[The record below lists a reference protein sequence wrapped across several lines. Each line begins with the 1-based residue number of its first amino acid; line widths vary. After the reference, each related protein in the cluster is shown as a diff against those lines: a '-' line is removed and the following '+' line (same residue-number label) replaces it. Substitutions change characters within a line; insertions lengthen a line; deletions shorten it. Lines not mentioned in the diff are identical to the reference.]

1 MLIFKSLFYNS
12 DKDKSW
18 MKVGIE
24 EKLMIKELIL
34 NKVEQALHKAIQ
46 NRAFGAVINGEVF
59 QYYVEKTEDIP
70 QLIVEKTKN
79 PEFGDYSVNVSILA
93 KNARMAPQKIAETI
107 KPYINIDDV
116 EVSIIQGFINFKLG
130 NSVLNNGIAKIIE
143 KNKDFGKN
151 NLGKSEKVL
160 LEYVSANPTGP
171 LHIGHGRWA
180 AVGSSL
186 ANLLKFSGY
195 DVTQEFYINDAGNQI
210 NNLGKSLWL
219 RVLQELGVAANFPQT
234 EEEGSKN
241 YYAGDYLIDVAKEY
255 LKHNKDKVEEL
266 YKNNPESLKP
276 SDEVVKMM
284 SSFAKG
290 IMFKQQED
298 LLKKFRTEFD
308 AWYSETTL
316 HQRGEVE
323 KTVEKLKN
331 LDKLYEKDGALWFK
345 SSEYGDDQDR
355 VIKKGDGSYTYLTAD
370 IAYHYDKI
378 EKGFERLINIWGADH
393 HGYVA
398 RIRASIEAMGENPDC
413 LEVLLGQLVN
423 LIISGEQV
431 RMGKRKKM
439 LTLQDLIDEV
449 GVDGTRFW
457 MIMRSIDTALDFD
470 VDLAKSSSDE
480 NPVFYVQYAHA
491 RVCSILRT
499 ATAERLDTDNK
510 TQLPPFI
517 TQEEL
522 AKTLKQVQGDNKNI
536 LEALWKTKSEK
547 ELDSTKAL
555 VLKLESFEDLIQT
568 AAKTRSPYM
577 IARYCLELAKDFH
590 YFYTFTRVLN
600 VENDVMKARL
610 CLINSVKQVFA
621 NALELL
627 GVCAP
632 ESM

>member
-1 MLIFKSLFYNS
+1 MWYRTESRDFK
-12 DKDKSW
+12 
-18 MKVGIE
+18 
-24 EKLMIKELIL
+24 KLMIKDLIL
-34 NKVEQALHKAIQ
+34 NKVEDAIRKAIQ
-46 NRAFGAVINGEVF
+46 NHALGAVINNEVF
-59 QYYVEKTEDIP
+59 QYY
-70 QLIVEKTKN
+70 VEKTKN

-93 KNARMAPQKIAETI
+93 KHARMAPQKIAEAL
-107 KPYINIDDV
+107 KPYINIPDV
-116 EVSIIQGFINFKLG
+116 EVSTIQGFINFKLG
-130 NSVLNNGIAKIIE
+130 RSVLNDSIVEILI
-143 KNKDFGKN
+143 KNKDFGRN

-180 AVGSSL
+180 AVGSAL

-195 DVTQEFYINDAGNQI
+195 DVSQEFYINDAGNQI

-219 RVLQELGVAANFPQT
+219 RILQELGVDANFPQT

-241 YYAGDYLIDVAKEY
+241 YYAGEFLIEPAKEY
-255 LKHNKDKVEEL
+255 LKINKIKAEEF
-266 YKNNPESLKP
+266 YKNNPDPLKP
-276 SDEVVKMM
+276 SDEIIKDL
-284 SSFAKG
+284 SDFAKAL
-290 IMFKQQED
+290 MLQSQKELLAKFKTD
-298 LLKKFRTEFD
+298 FD
-308 AWYSETTL
+308 TYYSETSL

-323 KTVEKLKN
+323 KTIEKLKN

-378 EKGFERLINIWGADH
+378 NRGFERLINIWGADH

-398 RIRASIEAMGENPDC
+398 RIKASIEAMGKAPDC

-439 LTLQDLIDEV
+439 LTLQELIEEV

-457 MIMRSIDTALDFD
+457 MIMRSIDTTLDFD
-470 VDLAKSSSDE
+470 VDLAKSCSDE

-499 ATAERLDTDNK
+499 ATGERFNQDNK

-517 TQEEL
+517 SQEALIEL
-522 AKTLKQVQGDNKNI
+522 LNPEMLRSLAQNDRGEI
-536 LEALWKTKSEK
+536 LEALWKTNSDK
-547 ELDSTKAL
+547 EIDSTKAL
-555 VLKLESFEDLIQT
+555 ILRLESFEDLVQT
-568 AAKTRSPYM
+568 AAKTRATYL
-577 IARYCLELAKDFH
+577 IARYTLDLAKDFH

-600 VENDVMKARL
+600 VEDDVMKARL
-610 CLINSVKQVFA
+610 CLINAVKQVFA

-627 GVCAP
+627 GVSAP